1 MKISNKSRYGLRAMV
16 YLAKNKKI
24 CSIKEISQKENIPFD
39 FLEKIVSKLEK
50 EGLVKSQ
57 RGAQGGYF
65 LACPPQEISLGKI
78 LKTLEGTIFSISCRK
93 DPFSQRKKKKCPI
106 KKVWEKIQNILTS
119 TLDSITLADIIED

>member
-93 DPFSQRKKKKCPI
+93 DPSSQRKKKKCPI